1 MQLFIKI
8 KNYVIKSV
16 YTKQE
21 MCCINV
27 IRINKRRKKIMY
39 VHVTTQLSHTTTP
52 VSTYSDE
59 IQHTLEMLLISLF

>member
-27 IRINKRRKKIMY
+27 IRINKGRKKIMY
-39 VHVTTQLSHTTTP
+39 VCIHVTTQLLHTTTP
-52 VSTYSDE
+52 TST
-59 IQHTLEMLLISLF
+59 